1 MMFMSLLAGLLVLA
15 LALFVVAECAR
26 YIPMLRA
33 LPASRLRRVVGYLAL
48 ACALSFISPLAALA
62 NEAPAGLADSGWFAN
77 VWAYVS
83 TPAAI
88 GWFLG
93 LAMAI
98 LPQGQTGGAWD
109 MLRTV
114 LNILAANFGNAKNER
129 KV

>member
-1 MMFMSLLAGLLVLA
+1 MFMSLLAGLLVLA
-15 LALFVVAECAR
+15 LALFVVVERAR

-33 LPASRLRRVVGYLAL
+33 LPASRLRRVVGHLAL
-48 ACALSFISPLAALA
+48 AFALSIISPLAALA
-62 NEAPAGLADSGWFAN
+62 NEAPARLADSGWFAN

-83 TPAAI
+83 TPGAI
-88 GWFLG
+88 LWLIG

>member
-1 MMFMSLLAGLLVLA
+1 MLMSLVTALLVLA
-15 LALFVVAECAR
+15 LALFVVAELTR

-33 LPASRLRRVVGYLAL
+33 RPAPRLRRMAGYLAL
-48 ACALSFISPLAALA
+48 LFTLSIVSPFAALA

-88 GWFLG
+88 AWLIG